1 MSRKQEEKTR
11 SRKLERAT
19 KELTT
24 RLMTPQNMIIGDG
37 KRMGDQVSQRKTV
50 VLQKNKCTI
59 FNVD

>member
-24 RLMTPQNMIIGDG
+24 ILMTPQNMIIGDG
-37 KRMGDQVSQRKTV
+37 KRMGDQVFTKENCRIAK
-50 VLQKNKCTI
+50 K
-59 FNVD
+59 